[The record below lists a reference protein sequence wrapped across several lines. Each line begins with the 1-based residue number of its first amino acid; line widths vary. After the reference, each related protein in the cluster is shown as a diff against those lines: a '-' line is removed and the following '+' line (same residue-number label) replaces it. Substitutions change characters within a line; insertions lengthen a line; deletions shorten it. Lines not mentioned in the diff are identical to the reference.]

1 MSEGGGACAY
11 DVRDGNG
18 RDGVT
23 AAPLSID
30 EVREAIAALTTAD
43 LIRLKRVGALYA
55 VGVGV
60 EGLEV
65 LNEAVRR
72 TLDGTRNCPGDVP
85 MTVFLVNVMR
95 SMASSE
101 RAKAK
106 EEPMMESMSSTL
118 DDGPAVLEP
127 PSQRR
132 NVEEMRLARED
143 AEGRLRAL
151 EDIFRDDDDAQLV
164 LMGDVDEMSTD
175 EIRALGGWD
184 EQAYATIRR
193 RIRRKIAARYPQ
205 GWVQ

>member
-1 MSEGGGACAY
+1 
-11 DVRDGNG
+11 
-18 RDGVT
+18 
-23 AAPLSID
+23 LSID
-30 EVREAIAALTTAD
+30 EAREAIAALTTAD
-43 LIRLKRVGALYA
+43 LIRLKKVGALYA

-60 EGLEV
+60 DGLEV

-72 TLDGTRNCPGDVP
+72 ALDGTRNCPGDVP

-127 PSQRR
+127 PSPTR

-164 LMGDVDEMSTD
+164 LMGDVDEMSAD
-175 EIRALGGWD
+175 EIRALGCWD

>member
-1 MSEGGGACAY
+1 MVSG
-11 DVRDGNG
+11 DGNG
-18 RDGVT
+18 RRDVT
-23 AAPLSID
+23 AASLSTD
-30 EVREAIAALTTAD
+30 EVREAITALTTAD

-55 VGVGV
+55 VGIGV

-65 LNEAVRR
+65 LNDAVRR
-72 TLDGTRNCPGDVP
+72 ALDGTRNCPRDVP
-85 MTVFLVNVMR
+85 MPVFLVNVMR

-101 RAKAK
+101 RTKAK
-106 EEPMMESMSSTL
+106 EEPIMESMSSTL
-118 DDGPAVLEP
+118 DAGPAVLEP
-127 PSQRR
+127 PSESR

-143 AEGRLRAL
+143 AEGRLQAL
-151 EDIFRDDDDAQLV
+151 EALFLDDDDAQLV
-164 LMGDVDEMSTD
+164 LMGDVDEMSAD

>member
-1 MSEGGGACAY
+1 MSG
-11 DVRDGNG
+11 DGNG

-23 AAPLSID
+23 AAPLSTD

-43 LIRLKRVGALYA
+43 LIRLKRVGAAYA
-55 VGVGV
+55 VGIGV
-60 EGLEV
+60 EGMEV

-72 TLDGTRNCPGDVP
+72 TLDGTRNCPSDVP

-95 SMASSE
+95 SMASSG

-127 PSQRR
+127 PSERR

-164 LMGDVDEMSTD
+164 LMGDVDEMSAD
-175 EIRALGGWD
+175 EIRALGAWD

>member
-1 MSEGGGACAY
+1 MVSE
-11 DVRDGNG
+11 DGNG
-18 RDGVT
+18 RHDVT
-23 AAPLSID
+23 AAPLSTD
-30 EVREAIAALTTAD
+30 EVREAITALTTAD

-60 EGLEV
+60 EGPEV

-72 TLDGTRNCPGDVP
+72 ALDGTRNCPRDVP
-85 MTVFLVNVMR
+85 MPVFLVNVMR

-101 RAKAK
+101 RTKAK
-106 EEPMMESMSSTL
+106 EEPIMESMSSTL
-118 DDGPAVLEP
+118 DAGPAVLEL
-127 PSQRR
+127 PSERR

-151 EDIFRDDDDAQLV
+151 EELFLDDDDAQLV
-164 LMGDVDEMSTD
+164 LMGHIDEMSAD